1 MNPFKT
7 DVIIGCDHAA
17 FAMKERIKAFI
28 VDQGIRV
35 EDIGAFNEDSVDYTD
50 FGIRV
55 ASAVSRKEFERGVLI
70 CGTGIGMSIV
80 ANRFPGVRAAL
91 CTELFSARMSRSH
104 NNANILVLGG
114 RVIGDILAIEIVKT
128 WMETPFEAGRHQKR
142 INKIDEIN
150 LLKLCNK

>member
-1 MNPFKT
+1 VNPVKT

-17 FAMKERIKAFI
+17 FGLKERIKAFI
-28 VDQGIRV
+28 IDQGIKV
-35 EDIGAFNEDSVDYTD
+35 EDIGTFNEDSVDYTD

-55 ASAVSRKEFERGVLI
+55 ASAVSKKEFERGILI

-91 CTELFSARMSRSH
+91 CTEIFSARMSRSH
-104 NNANILVLGG
+104 NDANILVLGG
-114 RVIGDILAIEIVKT
+114 RVIGDILALEIVKT

-142 INKIDEIN
+142 IDKIDEIN
-150 LLKLCNK
+150 LLKFCNK